1 MYEKT
6 MTRLGGFAVSALFLG
21 AGSCVAGDDVENGVR
36 AVVDA
41 AIRPVMQEHAIPGMA
56 VAVTLNGEQYY
67 FNYGVASKESGQMVT
82 DDTIFEI
89 GSVSKTFTATLAS
102 YAQESGAL
110 SLSDHASQYLPSLR
124 GSSFDS
130 ISLLDL
136 GTYTPGGLPLQF
148 PDDVDSHEK
157 MIGYYYKWKPTYA
170 AGTHRLYSNPSIG
183 LFGFL
188 TAESMGEPFEDL
200 LEKKLFPKLGL
211 RQSYIKVPQEQ
222 MSHYAYGYSREDKPI
237 RVGPGVL
244 DAEAYG
250 VKSSSADMIHF
261 VEANMQ
267 AADLDEPLQ
276 RAIAATHRGY
286 YKVGDMTQGL
296 GWEFYPYPIELDR
309 LLAGNSHKMIL
320 EANEITRLNPPLP
333 PQDNVLINKTGSTS
347 GFGAYVAFVPTKG
360 IGIVMLANKNY
371 PIPARVKAAHEV
383 LMALDAQIG
392 SSARH

>member
-1 MYEKT
+1 MYGKT
-6 MTRLGGFAVSALFLG
+6 MSRLGGFAIFVLFLG
-21 AGSCVAGDDVENGVR
+21 AGSCVAGDDVETGIMT
-36 AVVDA
+36 VVDA

-67 FNYGVASKESGQMVT
+67 FNYGVASKKSGHMVT
-82 DDTIFEI
+82 ENTIFEI

-110 SLSDHASQYLPSLR
+110 SLSDHASQHLPSLR

-136 GTYTPGGLPLQF
+136 ATFTPGGLPLQF

-157 MIGYYYKWKPTYA
+157 MIGYYYNWKPTYA

-211 RQSYIKVPQEQ
+211 RRSYIRVPQEQ
-222 MSHYAYGYSREDKPI
+222 TSHYAYGYSREDKPI
-237 RVGPGVL
+237 RVAPGVL

-267 AADLDEPLQ
+267 TADLDEPLQ

-286 YKVGDMTQGL
+286 YKVGDMVQGL

-309 LLAGNSHKMIL
+309 LLAGNSPKMIL
-320 EANEITRLNPPLP
+320 EANEITRLNPPLL
-333 PQDNVLINKTGSTS
+333 PQGNVLINKTGSTS
-347 GFGAYVAFVPTKG
+347 GDRK
-360 IGIVMLANKNY
+360 
-371 PIPARVKAAHEV
+371 
-383 LMALDAQIG
+383 
-392 SSARH
+392 

>member
-1 MYEKT
+1 MYGKT
-6 MTRLGGFAVSALFLG
+6 MSRLGGFAISVLFLG
-21 AGSCVAGDDVENGVR
+21 AGSCVAGDDVETGIR

-82 DDTIFEI
+82 ENTIFEI
-89 GSVSKTFTATLAS
+89 GSVSKTFTATLGS

-110 SLSDHASQYLPSLR
+110 SLSDHASQHLPSLR

-136 GTYTPGGLPLQF
+136 ATYTPGGLPLQF

-157 MIGYYYKWKPTYA
+157 MIGYYYNWKPTYA

-211 RQSYIKVPQEQ
+211 RRSYIRVPQEQ
-222 MSHYAYGYSREDKPI
+222 TSHYAYGYSREDKPI

-267 AADLDEPLQ
+267 TADLDEPLQ

-309 LLAGNSHKMIL
+309 LLAGNSPKMIL
-320 EANEITRLNPPLP
+320 EANEITRLNPPLL
-333 PQDNVLINKTGSTS
+333 PQGNVLINKTGSTS
-347 GFGAYVAFVPTKG
+347 GFGAERRR
-360 IGIVMLANKNY
+360 L
-371 PIPARVKAAHEV
+371 PAEKPENPNPAEAETIAA
-383 LMALDAQIG
+383 DT
-392 SSARH
+392 RR